1 MTLKQKVASA
11 IGCGQSGAIEVQET
25 TSEGGT
31 RQPDMK
37 LVADLLY
44 LKSGNKADFAVD
56 IDRKVVHPLTEEGWQ
71 ALEWLATQ
79 PGWEV
84 KPNGQ
89 RAAFANVLF
98 QGVGVEASHD
108 HDKIRHDQRIAE
120 QQAREAG
127 YGKGLW
133 DLRG

>member
-31 RQPDMK
+31 RQPNMAE
-37 LVADLLY
+37 VANLLY
-44 LKSGNKADFAVD
+44 LKSGRKADFAVD
-56 IDRKVVHPLTEEGWQ
+56 MDRKVVHPLTEEGWQ

-79 PGWEV
+79 PEWEV
-84 KPNGQ
+84 GVNGQ

-120 QQAREAG
+120 QQRAEEG
-127 YGKGLW
+127 YGTGLW
-133 DLRG
+133 GLRG